1 MMIRQEIIDYV
12 EREIIPRYDTF
23 DAAHRRDHV
32 LTVIRQSMAIA
43 KHYDV
48 NPEMVYLIAAYH
60 DTGLC
65 KGREHHHTT
74 SREIVLSD
82 TMLRKWFTREEIETM
97 GDAVED
103 HRASSHSEPR
113 TIYGR
118 IVAEADRVIIPES
131 IIRRTIQY
139 TLANYPT
146 LGREEGYERMV
157 EHLNEKYNYG
167 GYLRLWIAESEN
179 AQRLEQL
186 RKLIAQP
193 EALRQTYDK
202 IYDELTHSTQRNT
215 SKHSISQ
222 QNSAGVK
229 KYFEK
234 S

>member
-12 EREIIPRYDTF
+12 EREIIPRYDGF

-32 LTVIRQSMAIA
+32 LTVIKQSMEFA
-43 KHYDV
+43 KQYKV
-48 NPEMVYLIAAYH
+48 NPEMAYVIAAYH

-65 KGREHHHTT
+65 EGRENHHRA
-74 SREIVLSD
+74 SREIILGD
-82 TMLRKWFTREEIETM
+82 TMLSKWFTQEEIATM
-97 GDAVED
+97 GDAAED
-103 HRASSHSEPR
+103 HRASAKSEPR

-179 AQRLEQL
+179 ARRLEEL
-186 RKLIAQP
+186 RQLIAQP

-202 IYDELTHSTQRNT
+202 IYDELTT
-215 SKHSISQ
+215 
-222 QNSAGVK
+222 
-229 KYFEK
+229 
-234 S
+234 